1 MSWKPCWHIQGH
13 DRLVFDQC
21 GPSLNTSG
29 TLYNSYPQFQLTLRL
44 GHLAPPNFQQASH
57 TVVSQHRIPAPSAIP
72 SKPSLLANPSLRVR
86 AIWNPMPSDSPTPI
100 ATPFTARRGIHMPRR
115 SLMRW
120 ASRAIPRHPAAN
132 SHKRSRLIAPHRFP
146 QRCCIAL
153 LHARGIACRRL
164 VAMRLHSKTAH
175 IRCTTL

>member
-72 SKPSLLANPSLRVR
+72 SKPLLPANPSLRVR
-86 AIWNPMPSDSPTPI
+86 AIVCHRWNLWVAP
-100 ATPFTARRGIHMPRR
+100 
-115 SLMRW
+115 
-120 ASRAIPRHPAAN
+120 IPRNKQLAFDTPRFYENHNLLFQRDTPKLQSAIHGILFT
-132 SHKRSRLIAPHRFP
+132 SCERLKDSSWTFPHSSVGRASD
-146 QRCCIAL
+146 C
-153 LHARGIACRRL
+153 
-164 VAMRLHSKTAH
+164 
-175 IRCTTL
+175 